1 MFYEFGDISQ
11 AKHITEF
18 QQEYLNLF
26 KLIFKYDAN
35 IDISAYLRYAIQA
48 ENIDMVKFVV
58 TKVDI
63 YKKDEFEGQTYFTM
77 VERTGNMEL
86 LQFFTSMIS
95 KDFADD
101 SETLH

>member
-1 MFYEFGDISQ
+1 
-11 AKHITEF
+11 
-18 QQEYLNLF
+18 
-26 KLIFKYDAN
+26 
-35 IDISAYLRYAIQA
+35 
-48 ENIDMVKFVV
+48 MVKFVV

-101 SETLH
+101 SETLY